1 VVGKFP
7 TKKKI
12 EKEMKKEGRGKKE
25 DEFKDGE
32 SDDKDV
38 VGSSIRDKCEV
49 WTRYFRSKKGDRI
62 RCGSASNKGKRERK
76 KNHAT
81 ILR

>member
-1 VVGKFP
+1 MGKFP

-12 EKEMKKEGRGKKE
+12 EKEMKEEGGVK

-62 RCGSASNKGKRERK
+62 GCGSASIKGKRKRK
-76 KNHAT
+76 KNYAT
-81 ILR
+81 ILW

>member
-1 VVGKFP
+1 M
-7 TKKKI
+7 
-12 EKEMKKEGRGKKE
+12 KEEGRGKKE

-32 SDDKDV
+32 SDVKDV

-62 RCGSASNKGKRERK
+62 GCGSASIKGKRKGK
-76 KNHAT
+76 KDHVT